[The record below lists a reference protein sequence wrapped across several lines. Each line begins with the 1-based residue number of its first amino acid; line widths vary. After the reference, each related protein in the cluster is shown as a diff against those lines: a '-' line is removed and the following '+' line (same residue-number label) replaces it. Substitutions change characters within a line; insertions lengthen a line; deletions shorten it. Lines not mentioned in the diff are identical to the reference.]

1 MYNCEK
7 NFQLLEDPIFIPIT
21 QLETDEEFPLILKD
35 MREGNTDMK
44 VIEQKDKSTKVGK
57 VLHRYILSTVLIVY
71 AG

>member
-1 MYNCEK
+1 M
-7 NFQLLEDPIFIPIT
+7 
-21 QLETDEEFPLILKD
+21 ILKD

-57 VLHRYILSTVLIVY
+57 VLYIYILSTVLIVY

>member
-1 MYNCEK
+1 M
-7 NFQLLEDPIFIPIT
+7 
-21 QLETDEEFPLILKD
+21 ILKD

-57 VLHRYILSTVLIVY
+57 VLHIYILSTVLIVY

>member
-7 NFQLLEDPIFIPIT
+7 SLALRGSHIYSN
-21 QLETDEEFPLILKD
+21 
-35 MREGNTDMK
+35 NTTWNRWGVPFDT
-44 VIEQKDKSTKVGK
+44 ERHERGQYRHESDRTKDKSTKVGK

>member
-1 MYNCEK
+1 M
-7 NFQLLEDPIFIPIT
+7 
-21 QLETDEEFPLILKD
+21 ILKD

-71 AG
+71 AGYQINSKENIDVYLTKQGFLFSRLSSMQQ

>member
-57 VLHRYILSTVLIVY
+57 VLHIYILSTVLIVY